1 MTHPSAELLRRGYD
15 AFAEVDLDAV
25 HGLLAEDITW
35 RIPATG
41 RGSHMRQRLTV
52 TRSRVF
58 GPLAMTNPPPAGD
71 HGR

>member
-15 AFAEVDLDAV
+15 AFAEVDLEAV

-35 RIPATG
+35 RTPAIG
-41 RGSHMRQRLTV
+41 RGSHVRQRLTV
-52 TRSRVF
+52 TRSRGF
-58 GPLAMTNPPPAGD
+58 GRLAMTKPRAGG